1 MVRESNLVRS
11 IGNGSVEPY
20 SLLLGI
26 VESRSSMLK
35 RLPPMLDNP
44 EKTAHL
50 LAALKA
56 AVPFEV
62 ELPPMVIKQLQ
73 ADKVAAGHQARQT
86 VSDLSYL
93 GDEGGIMCHI
103 VPPGDEAAIIISLT
117 HVRVSRS
124 IPLAA
129 SILNYQKHR
138 VKKLKKQAHLR

>member
-1 MVRESNLVRS
+1 
-11 IGNGSVEPY
+11 
-20 SLLLGI
+20 
-26 VESRSSMLK
+26 
-35 RLPPMLDNP
+35 MLDNP

-62 ELPPMVIKQLQ
+62 ELPPMVVKQLQ
-73 ADKVAAGHQARQT
+73 ADKVAAAHQTRQT

-124 IPLAA
+124 MPAGRIRPQLSEASSEEDKEAGPLAVIPLPPAE
-129 SILNYQKHR
+129 R
-138 VKKLKKQAHLR
+138 VSATGVMENRQRIGLTPP